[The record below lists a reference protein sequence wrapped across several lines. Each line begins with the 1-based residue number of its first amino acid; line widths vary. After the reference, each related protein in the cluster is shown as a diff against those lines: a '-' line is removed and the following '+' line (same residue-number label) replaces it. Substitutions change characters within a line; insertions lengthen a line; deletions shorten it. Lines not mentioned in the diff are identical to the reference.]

1 MSHFLVT
8 GGSGFFGGILNGEL
22 LANGQTASKIDLERD
37 EDALDG
43 LTSIQGDLRDA
54 HLVGRIFAEHRFDAV
69 FHVAAQLAHGM
80 KLDEKLLWT
89 SNVDATRILAE
100 SARAPGV
107 RP

>member
-8 GGSGFFGGILNGEL
+8 GGSGFFGGILKHRL
-22 LANGQTASKIDLERD
+22 LREGHTVVNIDLERD
-37 EDALDG
+37 EDSLDG

-54 HLVGRIFAEHRFDAV
+54 QLVERIFAEHRLDAV

-80 KLDEKLLWT
+80 KLDEELLWT
-89 SNVDATRILAE
+89 SNVDPTRILAE
-100 SARAPGV
+100 SARAAGV